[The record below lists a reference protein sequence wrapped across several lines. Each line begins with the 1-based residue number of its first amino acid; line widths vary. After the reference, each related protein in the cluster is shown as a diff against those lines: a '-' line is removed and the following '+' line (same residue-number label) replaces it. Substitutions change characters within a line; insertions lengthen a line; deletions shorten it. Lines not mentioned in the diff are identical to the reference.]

1 MTAIQRRTL
10 ARLTVLLVVAAQLA
24 DLATFGIVARIVG
37 PHGELGPLGR
47 VYAAGGFGPVAAAKI
62 LALLAVMCIFALYSR
77 RVGSPRRLALVV
89 ALVGLIGAATN
100 VLGIIDAGAAARVIA
115 FGL

>member
-1 MTAIQRRTL
+1 M
-10 ARLTVLLVVAAQLA
+10 
-24 DLATFGIVARIVG
+24 
-37 PHGELGPLGR
+37 
-47 VYAAGGFGPVAAAKI
+47 AAAKI
-62 LALLAVMCIFALYSR
+62 LALLAVLCILALYSR

-100 VLGIIDAGAAARVIA
+100 VLGIIDAGSAARAIA